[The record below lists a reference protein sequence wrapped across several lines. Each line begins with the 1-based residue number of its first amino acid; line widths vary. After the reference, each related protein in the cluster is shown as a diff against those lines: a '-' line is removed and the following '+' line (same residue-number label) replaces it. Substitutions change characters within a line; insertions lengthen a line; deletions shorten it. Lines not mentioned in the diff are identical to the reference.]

1 MKGFMFFIKVTVGII
16 LLLTIIAGNAT
27 TFHYTLLVGYVA
39 SITLQCIK
47 EKM

>member
-1 MKGFMFFIKVTVGII
+1 MKTFMLFAKITAGII

-27 TFHYTLLVGYVA
+27 TFHYTLLVGYVV

-47 EKM
+47 DKM